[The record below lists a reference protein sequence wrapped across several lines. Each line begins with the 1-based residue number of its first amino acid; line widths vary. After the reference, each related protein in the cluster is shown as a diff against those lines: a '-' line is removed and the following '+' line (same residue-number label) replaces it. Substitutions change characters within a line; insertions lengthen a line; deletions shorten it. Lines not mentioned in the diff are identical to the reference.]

1 MNETKLLLNQITTY
15 CDLLKLRGTQKYSVR
30 EMLPIADMVYPL
42 IDALLYDYPVKYRVS
57 NPDSYLGFDVDFLQY
72 AGMVSR
78 KAEELFGYPIPEI
91 VEEYIWNCITGELEF
106 FMNEEAPNRE
116 HFLLGDMY
124 TATMIIQHHFRWG
137 DREDCWY
144 NYTTEDKLE
153 YIAEYGSVTINTLIG
168 ELEEVIFWEEFGEK
182 VKNLTTL
189 INSEEYADSVIE
201 WLKENFDAYLT
212 KDLQEV

>member
-72 AGMVSR
+72 ASMVSR

-91 VEEYIWNCITGELEF
+91 VEEYIWNCITEELEF

-168 ELEEVIFWEEFGEK
+168 ELEEVIFWEEFGGK